1 MNTCGRP
8 LYTPDTVRAL
18 EEKACAEGGFP
29 SYELMS
35 RAGAAAFRY
44 LRERWPAARRLAVV
58 CGTGNNGGDGYVL
71 ATLARREGLEVSVLQ
86 VGKPAARGDAHLA
99 WQALEAAGIRVS
111 DAPGLLKG
119 ADLVIDALF
128 GIGLNRELEGE
139 ARAMISRINAQ
150 TAPVLSLDIPSGL
163 HAVTGAVMGE
173 AVHAAATVTFIAHKP
188 GLHTGAAR
196 AHTGV
201 IRLASLGVAGGDV
214 NSNPAAFAR
223 LVHWH
228 DLRDL
233 RRSRSP
239 TAHKGDLG
247 HVLVIGGGEGMG
259 GAARLAA
266 EAALRTGAGLVSAAI
281 AKSSLQ
287 SVMAGRPEI
296 MGRAIAS
303 AADLR
308 PLIRRA
314 SVIAVG
320 PGLGQTP
327 WARDLWAAALD
338 TGLPLVVD
346 ADALNLLAADSAPRS
361 SASPDWVLTPH
372 PGEAARLLVTDSTA
386 VARDRYACAAHL
398 QARYGGA
405 VVLKG
410 AGTVVSSTSGMTVVA
425 GGNPG
430 MASGGMGDVL
440 TGVIA
445 ALIAQGLM
453 PSEAAVAGAA
463 LHAAAGDEAA
473 RAGARG
479 MLASDLMRCLQR
491 LVN

>member
-1 MNTCGRP
+1 VSTPGRP
-8 LYTPDTVRAL
+8 LYAPDTVRAL
-18 EEKACAEGGFP
+18 EERACAEGGFP

-71 ATLARREGLEVSVLQ
+71 ATLAHREGLDVSVLQ
-86 VGKPAARGDAHLA
+86 VGKPAARGDARQA
-99 WQALEAAGIRVS
+99 WQVLEAAGIRVS
-111 DAPGLLKG
+111 DAPGVLQE
-119 ADLVIDALF
+119 ADVIVDALF

-139 ARAMISRINAQ
+139 ARAMISHINAQ
-150 TAPVLSLDIPSGL
+150 TVPVLSLDIPSGL

-173 AVHAAATVTFIAHKP
+173 AVHASATVTFIAHKP

-201 IRLASLGVAGGDV
+201 IRLASLGVAGNVAD
-214 NSNPAAFAR
+214 NPSPFAR
-223 LVHWH
+223 LVHW
-228 DLRDL
+228 RDL
-233 RRSRSP
+233 SGLRRPRSP
-239 TAHKGDLG
+239 IAHKGDAG
-247 HVLVIGGGEGMG
+247 HVLVIGGGDGMG

-281 AKSSLQ
+281 ARTSLQ
-287 SVMAGRPEI
+287 VVMAGRPEI
-296 MGRAIAS
+296 MAHAVAS

-308 PLIRRA
+308 PLLRRA

-327 WARDLWAAALD
+327 WARDLWAAATD
-338 TGLPLVVD
+338 SGLPLVVD
-346 ADALNLLAADSAPRS
+346 ADALNLLAADPV
-361 SASPDWVLTPH
+361 ASPDWVLTPH
-372 PGEAARLLVTDSTA
+372 PGEAARLLGADTST
-386 VARDRYACAAHL
+386 VARDRYACATHL
-398 QARYGGA
+398 QARFGGA

-410 AGTVVSSTSGMTVVA
+410 AGTVVSSISGITVVA

-430 MASGGMGDVL
+430 MASGGLGDVL
-440 TGVIA
+440 AGVIA
-445 ALIAQGLM
+445 ALIAQGLT
-453 PSEAAVAGAA
+453 PPEAAVAGAA

-479 MLASDLMRCLQR
+479 MLASDLMPWLRR

>member
-1 MNTCGRP
+1 MNTSGRP
-8 LYTPDTVRAL
+8 LHAPDTVRAL
-18 EEKACAEGGFP
+18 EEKACAKGGFP
-29 SYELMS
+29 SYELMC

-44 LRERWPAARRLAVV
+44 LRDHWPAARRLAVV

-71 ATLARREGLEVSVLQ
+71 ATLAHGEGLDVTVLQ
-86 VGKPAARGDAHLA
+86 VGKPAAKGDARLA

-111 DAPGLLKG
+111 DAPGVLQE
-119 ADLVIDALF
+119 ADVIVDALF

-139 ARAMISRINAQ
+139 VRAMISRINAE

-163 HAVTGAVMGE
+163 NAFTGAVMGE

-196 AHTGV
+196 AHTGA
-201 IRLASLGVAGGDV
+201 IRLASLGVAADV
-214 NSNPAAFAR
+214 ANSPSAFAR

-228 DLRDL
+228 DFQEA
-233 RRSRSP
+233 RRPRSAI
-239 TAHKGDLG
+239 AHKGDAG
-247 HVLVIGGGEGMG
+247 QVLVVGGGEGLG

-266 EAALRTGAGLVSAAI
+266 EAALRTGAGLVSAAV
-281 AKSSLQ
+281 AASSLQ
-287 SVMAGRPEI
+287 AVMAGRPEI
-296 MGRAIAS
+296 MARAVAS

-308 PLIRRA
+308 SLIRRA

-327 WARDLWAAALD
+327 WALELWAAVTDAK
-338 TGLPLVVD
+338 LPLVVD
-346 ADALNLLAADSAPRS
+346 ADALNLLAADPSPRPGTNP
-361 SASPDWVLTPH
+361 AWVLTPH
-372 PGEAARLLVTDSTA
+372 PGEAARLLATDTA
-386 VARDRYACAAHL
+386 TVARDRYACAARL
-398 QARYGGA
+398 QARLGGT

-410 AGTVVSSTSGMTVVA
+410 AGTVVSSSSGMTVVA

-445 ALIAQGLM
+445 ALIAQGL
-453 PSEAAVAGAA
+453 PASEAAVAGAA

-479 MLASDLMRCLQR
+479 LLASDLMPCLRR